1 MDHPTTPPTAPP
13 TVDSGATSATA
24 SAPEPL
30 SIWHRPVSYR
40 AQCWV
45 AWAGLTAFGA
55 RGIAAMSSG
64 AAPDVERLIALAL
77 SVVWGIDL
85 LRARSA
91 ER

>member
-1 MDHPTTPPTAPP
+1 MDSSAIPPVAAEATDAGEPSPSAARPAPQ
-13 TVDSGATSATA
+13 
-24 SAPEPL
+24 

-45 AWAGLTAFGA
+45 AWIGLTAFGA
-55 RGIAAMSSG
+55 RGIAAMSAG
-64 AAPDVERLIALAL
+64 AAPDIERLIAVAL